1 MINNRKQQAMETKK
15 KLLYAAR
22 DVFFENGF
30 QKSTIRQINQK
41 AKTGHGTAYVY
52 FKNKEDFLI
61 ELMKETMESFY
72 QIASIPFRPLSQSEA
87 HKLIAHQVQ
96 QFLSL
101 ALEKKQIM
109 KIFKEAIGTS
119 SIVESNWQSIRNQFI
134 ESITRD
140 IIYAQK
146 QSLANQNLNPSITA
160 RSWFYMN
167 EMFMWELVDDQ
178 CTDDIEEIIKHMT
191 TLYTNG
197 LYTVKSEW

>member
-1 MINNRKQQAMETKK
+1 MITNRKQQAKETKQ
-15 KLLYAAR
+15 KLLDAAR

-30 QKSTIRQINQK
+30 QKSTISQINKK
-41 AKTGHGTAYVY
+41 AETGHGTAYVY

-72 QIASIPFRPLSQSEA
+72 QIATIPFRPVSQSEA
-87 HKLIAHQVQ
+87 HELISHQVK

-101 ALEKKQIM
+101 ALEKKQVM

-119 SIVESNWQSIRNQFI
+119 PIVESNWQNIRKQFI

-146 QSLANQNLNPSITA
+146 QLLANQNLNPFITA

-167 EMFMWELVDDQ
+167 EMFMWELVGDQ

-191 TLYTNG
+191 ILYTNG
-197 LYTVKSEW
+197 LYTEKSHK